1 MTPNLATLAQKLT
14 IASRE
19 IRILPPGL
27 FRANDGRP
35 PDLPGWKIDAAI
47 AARIVADL
55 VNRDDLVIDYEHQ
68 SVLAKQN
75 GQPAPAAGWFNRV
88 VWREGQGLFAV
99 DVKWTD
105 KAKQMIGGGEY
116 RFISPV
122 FSFNPENGH
131 VERLLALG
139 LTNNPGLSG
148 LTDLAQIA
156 INVQQRVPSSSAYL
170 IAQAA
175 TLYQGEQA
183 ALGIYVSTAQAVA
196 HVERLA
202 GRPMT
207 ASLAAADITPP
218 SVDPRPQALVIAKAA
233 TEYQDQQA
241 ALGLYVATAQAVA
254 HVERRARGPVA

>member
-1 MTPNLATLAQKLT
+1 MTPNIATLAQKLT
-14 IASRE
+14 GASRE

-35 PDLPGWKIDAAI
+35 PALPGWKIDGAI
-47 AARIVADL
+47 AARIIADL
-55 VNRDDLVIDYEHQ
+55 ANRDDLVIDYEHQ
-68 SVLAKQN
+68 SILAKQN

-88 VWREGQGLFAV
+88 VWREGQGLFAA

-139 LTNNPGLSG
+139 LTNIPGLSG
-148 LTDLAQIA
+148 LTDLEQIA
-156 INVQQRVPSSSAYL
+156 INVHQHVPSSSPYL

-175 TLYQGEQA
+175 TRYQEEQA
-183 ALGIYVSTAQAVA
+183 ALGIHISTVQAVA
-196 HVERLA
+196 HVERGA
-202 GRPMT
+202 GRSMT
-207 ASLAAADITPP
+207 TSLAAADISPP
-218 SVDPRPQALVIAKAA
+218 YVDPRPQALIIARAA

-241 ALGLYVATAQAVA
+241 ALGFYVATAQAVA
-254 HVERRARGPVA
+254 HVERRAHSHVA